1 MLGQLNTLYPVRY
14 TALALC
20 VFGFL
25 LSIFAIVGL
34 GVGWLPLLV
43 LGALVA
49 LGIYD
54 LRQDRHAILRNYP
67 IIGHLRFA
75 LEYIRP

>member
-34 GVGWLPLLV
+34 GVGWYAAACI
-43 LGALVA
+43 AL
-49 LGIYD
+49 
-54 LRQDRHAILRNYP
+54 
-67 IIGHLRFA
+67 IIAEMLYREGR
-75 LEYIRP
+75 

>member
-43 LGALVA
+43 LGALVGCLTA
-49 LGIYD
+49 SVV
-54 LRQDRHAILRNYP
+54 A
-67 IIGHLRFA
+67 
-75 LEYIRP
+75 

>member
-14 TALALC
+14 TALALG

-43 LGALVA
+43 LGALSA
-49 LGIYD
+49 PGIYD
-54 LRQDRHAILRNYP
+54 RRQDLHAICRNYP
-67 IIGHLRFA
+67 IIGMPRFE
-75 LEYIRP
+75 L